1 MYRYLDT
8 LLAYQ
13 TARKASPPIIHK
25 VAIAKWRTTRVI
37 MSYFELL
44 LSLLCVILCVLCFL
58 QCIFYCMLVFLPVGV
73 IKDDDDDA

>member
-1 MYRYLDT
+1 
-8 LLAYQ
+8 
-13 TARKASPPIIHK
+13 
-25 VAIAKWRTTRVI
+25 